1 MKSGNALILRDAGIP
16 ELVLASGPLTG
27 ETTESSETGPQTAG
41 GTRLIR
47 ILVFTSLYPNAVM
60 PRHGVF
66 VEERL
71 RHLVGSGR
79 VSATVVAPVPWFP
92 FGHSRF
98 GGYAAFAKVPA
109 REQRHGI
116 DVLHPRYPVIPKIG
130 MSVAPSLMYRW
141 LLPVLQKRVELESF
155 DLIDAHY
162 FYPDGVAAA
171 KLGAALGKP
180 VVITARGSD
189 LNVIPQH
196 RLPRR
201 QIKTTAAR
209 VAAIVTVSE
218 ALKRQ
223 AEALGIESGRI
234 SVLRNGV
241 DLERFRP
248 LDRSVIRA
256 RLGLAGPVWLAVGNL
271 VELKGVHITLG
282 ALAKSPGAVLLV
294 AGDGPE
300 AWRLRQLASEL
311 GIEAHV
317 RFLGNV
323 PQARLLEYYNAADV
337 LMLASSRE
345 GMPNVVL
352 ESLAC
357 GTPVVAAPFAGAEEL
372 ISAPEAGEIAKSR
385 TAEGMLAAW
394 HELWNRK
401 PDRAATRRFAENL
414 GWGPVVEAQCALY
427 AKVLAAHSSIQRTR
441 EAT

>member
-1 MKSGNALILRDAGIP
+1 M
-16 ELVLASGPLTG
+16 
-27 ETTESSETGPQTAG
+27 
-41 GTRLIR
+41 
-47 ILVFTSLYPNAVM
+47 VFTTLYPNAVI

-98 GGYAAFAKVPA
+98 GTYAAFAKVPE
-109 REQRHGI
+109 REQRCGI

-130 MSVAPSLMYRW
+130 MNIAPSLMYRW
-141 LLPVLQKRVELESF
+141 LLPVLRKQIDLESF

-189 LNVIPQH
+189 LNVIPRH

-201 QIKTTAAR
+201 QIKTTATR
-209 VAAIVTVSE
+209 AAAVVTVSE
-218 ALKRQ
+218 ALKRK

-248 LDRSVIRA
+248 LDRSTIRA
-256 RLGLAGPVWLAVGNL
+256 QLGLTGPVWLAVGNL
-271 VELKGVHITLG
+271 VELKGVHLTLG
-282 ALAKSPGAVLLV
+282 ALAKASDAVLLV

-300 AWRLRQLASEL
+300 ASRLRQLASDA
-311 GIEAHV
+311 GVGARV

-323 PQARLLEYYNAADV
+323 PQAQLLDYYNAADV

-357 GTPVVAAPFAGAEEL
+357 GTPVVAAPFAGAAEL
-372 ISAPEAGEIAKSR
+372 INASEAGEIAEAR

-394 HELWNRK
+394 HQLWSRR
-401 PDRAATRRFAENL
+401 PDRAATRRFAESL
-414 GWGPVVEAQCALY
+414 GWAPVVEAQCALY
-427 AKVLAAHSSIQRTR
+427 AKVLAAHESTKRIGR
-441 EAT
+441 AT